1 MVVNGVKY
9 IAIIAIEFT
18 KTLLEERP
26 ICWDKEF
33 LVAGALGSSKVHLDI
48 ARGCTGMKVISSENK
63 VDSMNLIHT

>member
-18 KTLLEERP
+18 KTLLEERL
-26 ICWDKEF
+26 ICWDEEF

-48 ARGCTGMKVISSENK
+48 ARGCTGMKAISSENK